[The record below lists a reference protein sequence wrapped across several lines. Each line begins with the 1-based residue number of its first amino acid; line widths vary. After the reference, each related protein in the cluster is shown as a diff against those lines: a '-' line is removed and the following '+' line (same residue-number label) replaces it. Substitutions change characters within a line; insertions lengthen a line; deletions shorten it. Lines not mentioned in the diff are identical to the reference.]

1 MERMQQEDF
10 DKIKPTIKSGERCSH
25 SVVKL
30 YYKGTHSDYGCVRC
44 KMQSWN
50 KEDFE
55 TDGNK

>member
-1 MERMQQEDF
+1 MQQEDF
-10 DKIKPTIKSGERCSH
+10 DKIKPTIKPGEHCSH

-55 TDGNK
+55 TNGNK